1 MKRFNCPF
9 YKEVIKT
16 LSITL
21 NLIIFALVL
30 SGCGILPKEE
40 EVHTSSI
47 IACDKV
53 DYDIH
58 EVKKGNLVYKID
70 GKGNFMSPKYY
81 DCTYDFGGDI
91 IKAIHAKE
99 GDSVKKGDIL
109 VELDK
114 GDLEYQLK
122 EQKLRLEAAKISY
135 SSLSKISNSDTE
147 KAKLLITLEKEKLES
162 IENELAT
169 KKIRAAMDGT
179 IIFSPNLKPGER
191 IPIGEVLFRIA
202 NPKDLQLMFVVK
214 KDEDISTLK
223 ENMNVKILYDN
234 KEYKGKLVS
243 PAYDI
248 IKKNKEFS
256 NEGWWIA
263 MDNLPNGAG
272 FGNSVDMTLE
282 VINIKDVISI
292 PKKAIKV
299 KDEKHYVIVLENNV
313 RTKKFVEIGA
323 ESDVNIEIKKGL
335 KEGDK
340 VILN

>member
-1 MKRFNCPF
+1 MKRFNCSF

-16 LSITL
+16 LLITL
-21 NLIIFALVL
+21 NLVIFTLVL
-30 SGCGILPKEE
+30 SGCGILPEEE

-58 EVKKGNLVYKID
+58 EVKKGNLLYKIE
-70 GKGNFMSPKYY
+70 GKGNFMSPKYC
-81 DCTYDFGGDI
+81 DCKYNFGGDI
-91 IKAIHAKE
+91 IKAVYAKE

-109 VELDK
+109 VELDN
-114 GDLEYQLK
+114 GDLDYQLK
-122 EQKLRLEAAKISY
+122 EQKLRLEAAKMSY
-135 SSLSKISNSDTE
+135 NTLSKLGNSDTE
-147 KAKLLITLEKEKLES
+147 KAKLLISLEEDKLRS

-179 IIFSPNLKPGER
+179 IIFSSNLKHGER
-191 IPIGEVLFRIA
+191 IITGELLFRIT
-202 NPKDLQLMFVVK
+202 NPKDLQLMFVGK

-223 ENMNVKILYDN
+223 ENMNVKVLYDN

-256 NEGWWIA
+256 SEGWWIA
-263 MDNLPNGAG
+263 IDNLPNGVG
-272 FGNSVDMTLE
+272 FGNSIDMALE
-282 VINIKDVISI
+282 VINIKDVISV